1 MTYIN
6 QILYSNKISSMK
18 NAPKV
23 KLQAGFSLIELM
35 VAITIGLIM
44 MVALGTLLLNITR
57 ANSEMAK
64 TNLQIENGRFAMQI
78 LQNDAVH
85 AGFWGRLSDA
95 TAFNAALAIPNP
107 CLSSASWDA
116 AYKQNLLAIPVQ
128 GFANGSTLTGCNVSN
143 VLDTSDVLVISHAN
157 TCTAAPTG
165 CDGGTDTGPHIQTS
179 ACQAGSPPPEAS
191 YVISS
196 SAFPLKDK
204 DCTAIAPR
212 RKVISNIYYLANNNS
227 LPTLMRISLV
237 NGSYSQPQPL
247 IEGIE
252 AFKVEYGI
260 DSLGTN
266 GLPVSTANPGDGSP
280 DTYVSC
286 PNAGCSLDQLNNVV
300 ALKLYVLARNL
311 EATTGYKDTKSYQL
325 GATNFPAV
333 NDGFKR
339 HVFSTSVRLVNPS
352 SRREVP

>member
-1 MTYIN
+1 MTHIK
-6 QILYSNKISSMK
+6 QVVHSNKSSLMK
-18 NAPKV
+18 STHQV
-23 KLQAGFSLIELM
+23 KLQSGFSLIELM

-57 ANSEMAK
+57 SNSEMAK

-78 LQNDAVH
+78 LQNDAIH

-95 TAFNAALAIPNP
+95 SAFNAAVAIPNP
-107 CLSSASWDA
+107 CLASASWDV

-143 VLDTSDVLVISHAN
+143 VLSSSDVLVVSHAN
-157 TCTAAPTG
+157 TCTAGTTG
-165 CDGGTDTGPHIQTS
+165 CDGGSDTGPHIQTS
-179 ACQAGSPPPEAS
+179 SCQAGSPPPEAA
-191 YVISS
+191 YVISTTT
-196 SAFPLKDK
+196 FPLKNK
-204 DCTAIAPR
+204 DCTTIAPR

-227 LPTLMRISLV
+227 LPTLMRIPFV

-280 DTYVSC
+280 DIYVSC
-286 PNAGCSLDQLNNVV
+286 PNAGCTLNQLSNIV
-300 ALKLYVLARNL
+300 AVKLYVLARNL
-311 EATTGYKDTKSYQL
+311 EATAGYKDTKSYQL
-325 GATNFPAV
+325 GATNIAAA
-333 NDGFKR
+333 NDPFKR
-339 HVFSTSVRLVNPS
+339 HVFSTTVRLINPS
-352 SRREVP
+352 SRRELP